1 MTTKD
6 FEPYLASLDM
16 GNWKVDLQKGVY
28 RQEPVM
34 DSHGEIVRYKHIPAC
49 AIPVLPTALMRNVD
63 TGYEKVE
70 ISFKKFGKWY
80 SIVVDRER
88 IASTQKIVAL
98 SNEGIEA
105 SSETSKA
112 LVAFFADV
120 IGHNLNAIPYK
131 PSRAS
136 LGWYEKNFIPYT
148 GDLTFDGDDQ
158 FRSLFKAIKSAGELD
173 DWVDFVS
180 QLRINPQLRL
190 MIDASFASPLIQLAG
205 ENPFVFHC
213 WGTTSFGKT
222 VALMVAMSIWG
233 DPSLGALTKT
243 LNMTQNAMM
252 KQATFLYNLP
262 FAGDEL
268 QTIKNRWSDNFD
280 SLIMQLT
287 EGIDRGRMTYDK
299 VNEQR
304 SWKCSFITTGE
315 EPAVKASSGGGAKNR
330 VIEMECRD
338 KLVESGNK
346 TAAFVKTH
354 YGTAGPVFV
363 EAVKDMDVHALYAAK
378 FDEIV
383 KKTNTTDKQAGAMA
397 LIMVADDIVT
407 DIFFK
412 AETPLSVDDIKQYL
426 ASDTSVSVAE
436 RAYSYICDMVA
447 VNVNKFKPDAVQV
460 WGVIEGDTVYINKTI
475 LNDLLAEKGYDFD
488 AVKREWVN
496 KNYMKKNKNGKYR
509 WSKMVNSTTISCI
522 KLSIEIDD
530 TQTTMLDD
538 DDDDDL
544 PF

>member
-1 MTTKD
+1 MTTKE
-6 FEPYLASLDM
+6 FEPYLATLDM
-16 GNWKVDLQKGVY
+16 GNWNVDLKKGVY
-28 RQEPVM
+28 RQDPVL
-34 DSHGEIVRYKHIPAC
+34 DSKGEIVRYKTVPAC

-70 ISFKKFGKWY
+70 ISFKKFGRWY

-98 SNEGIEA
+98 SNEGIEV

-120 IGHNLNAIPYK
+120 IARNLDVIPYK

-136 LGWYEKNFIPYT
+136 LGWYEQDFIPYT

-158 FRSLFKAIKSAGELD
+158 FRSLFKAIKSAGTLD
-173 DWVDFVS
+173 AWVDYVS
-180 QLRINPQLRL
+180 RLRENAQMRL
-190 MIDASFASPLIQLAG
+190 VIDASFASPLIDRAG
-205 ENPFVFHC
+205 ENPFFFHC

-243 LNMTQNAMM
+243 LNMTPNAMM
-252 KQATFLYNLP
+252 ANAAFLKNVP

-268 QTIKNRWSDNFD
+268 QTIKNKWRDNYD
-280 SLIMQLT
+280 SIIMQLT
-287 EGIDRGRMTYDK
+287 EGIDRSRMNYDR
-299 VNEQR
+299 VNEQK
-304 SWKCSFITTGE
+304 SWKCAFLTTGE
-315 EPAVKASSGGGAKNR
+315 EPAVKAASGGGAKNR

-346 TAAFVKTH
+346 TAAFAKTH
-354 YGTAGPVFV
+354 YGTAGPVFI
-363 EAVKDMDVHALYAAK
+363 EAVKDMDIHELYVKK
-378 FDEIV
+378 FDEILA
-383 KKTNTTDKQAGAMA
+383 KANTTDKQAGAMA

-412 AETPLSVDDIKQYL
+412 AETPLSVDDIKPYL
-426 ASDTSVSVAE
+426 ASDSSVSVAE

-460 WGVIEGDTVYINKTI
+460 WGVIEGDTVYINKTTLSEL
-475 LNDLLAEKGYDFD
+475 LNEKGYDFE
-488 AVKREWVN
+488 AVKREWIN
-496 KNYMKKNKNGKYR
+496 KGYMKKSGEGRYR
-509 WSKMVNSTTISCI
+509 WKKMVKSTSLSCV
-522 KLSIEIDD
+522 KLVIEIDNE
-530 TQTTMLDD
+530 QITMMD

>member
-1 MTTKD
+1 MTTKE
-6 FEPYLASLDM
+6 FEPYLATLDM
-16 GNWKVDLQKGVY
+16 GNWNVDLKKGVY
-28 RQEPVM
+28 RQDPVL
-34 DSHGEIVRYKHIPAC
+34 DSKGEIVRYKHIPAC

-70 ISFKKFGKWY
+70 ISFKKFNRWY

-88 IASTQKIVAL
+88 IASTQKVVAL
-98 SNEGIEA
+98 SNEGIEV

-120 IGHNLNAIPYK
+120 IARNLDAIPYK

-158 FRSLFKAIKSAGELD
+158 FRSLFKAIKSAGTLEE
-173 DWVDFVS
+173 WVDFVAE
-180 QLRINPQLRL
+180 LRQNPQMRL
-190 MIDASFASPLIQLAG
+190 MIDASFASPLIDRAG
-205 ENPFVFHC
+205 ENPFFFHC

-243 LNMTQNAMM
+243 LNMTPNAMM
-252 KQATFLYNLP
+252 ANAAFLKNVP

-268 QTIKNRWSDNFD
+268 QTIKNKWRDNYD
-280 SLIMQLT
+280 SIIMQLT
-287 EGIDRGRMTYDK
+287 EGIDRSRMNYDR
-299 VNEQR
+299 VNEQK
-304 SWKCSFITTGE
+304 SWKCAFLTTGE

-346 TAAFVKTH
+346 TAAFAKTH
-354 YGTAGPVFV
+354 YGTAGPVFI
-363 EAVKDMDVHALYAAK
+363 EAVKDMDIHELYVKK
-378 FDEIV
+378 FDEILA
-383 KKTNTTDKQAGAMA
+383 KANTTDKQAGAMA
-397 LIMVADDIVT
+397 LILLADKIVT

-412 AETPLSVDDIKQYL
+412 TETALTVEDVKQYL

-436 RAYSYICDMVA
+436 RAYSYICDTIA
-447 VNVNKFKPDAVQV
+447 VNINKFDPDANQV
-460 WGVIEGDTVYINKTI
+460 WGVIEGDTAYINKTTLSEL
-475 LNDLLAEKGYDFD
+475 LNDKGYDFE
-488 AVKREWVN
+488 AVKREWEN
-496 KNYMKKNKNGKYR
+496 KGYIKRNANGYFRWYKTINKMKSG
-509 WSKMVNSTTISCI
+509 CI
-522 KLSIEIDD
+522 RIVMQDD
-530 TQTTMLDD
+530 FQQETMA

>member
-1 MTTKD
+1 MTTKE
-6 FEPYLASLDM
+6 FEPYLATLDM
-16 GNWKVDLQKGVY
+16 GNWNVDLKKGVY
-28 RQEPVM
+28 RQDPVL
-34 DSHGEIVRYKHIPAC
+34 DSKGEIVRYKTVPAC

-70 ISFKKFGKWY
+70 ISFRKFNRWY

-98 SNEGIEA
+98 SNEGIEV

-120 IGHNLNAIPYK
+120 IARNLDAIPYK

-158 FRSLFKAIKSAGELD
+158 FRSLFKAIKSAGTLD
-173 DWVDFVS
+173 AWVDYVS
-180 QLRINPQLRL
+180 QLRKNPQLRL
-190 MIDASFASPLIQLAG
+190 VIDASFASPLIDRAG
-205 ENPFVFHC
+205 ENPFFFHC

-243 LNMTQNAMM
+243 LNMTPNAMM
-252 KQATFLYNLP
+252 ANAAFLKNVP

-268 QTIKNRWSDNFD
+268 QTIKNKWRDNYD
-280 SLIMQLT
+280 SIIMQLT
-287 EGIDRGRMTYDK
+287 EGIDRSRMNYDR
-299 VNEQR
+299 VNEQK
-304 SWKCSFITTGE
+304 SWKCAFLTTGE

-346 TAAFVKTH
+346 TAAFAKTH
-354 YGTAGPVFV
+354 YGTAGPIFI
-363 EAVKDMDVHALYAAK
+363 EAVKDMDIHELYGKK
-378 FDEIV
+378 FDEILA
-383 KKTNTTDKQAGAMA
+383 KANTTDKQAGAMA
-397 LIMVADDIVT
+397 LILLADEIVT

-412 AETPLSVDDIKQYL
+412 AETALTVEDVKQYL

-436 RAYSYICDMVA
+436 RAYSYICDTIA
-447 VNVNKFKPDAVQV
+447 VNINKFYPDANQV
-460 WGVIEGDTVYINKTI
+460 WGVIEGDTAYINKTTLSEL
-475 LNDLLAEKGYDFD
+475 LNDKGYDFE
-488 AVKREWVN
+488 AVKREWEN
-496 KNYMKKNKNGKYR
+496 KGYIKRNANGFFRWYKTINKTKSG
-509 WSKMVNSTTISCI
+509 CI
-522 KLSIEIDD
+522 RIVMQDD
-530 TQTTMLDD
+530 FQQETMTDE
-538 DDDDDL
+538 DDDL